1 MRLPLV
7 SSIRLLYYI
16 NQDKICRFIIKNCLS
31 RCNYFLVVLL
41 CRKEFS
47 VALFRRKNKNI
58 QKNDT
63 IIVEVAKPQRS
74 VLFRKEFAQAG
85 SFRGFRRLQLRH
97 IDVDGCEDTLSAFR
111 PAGFNF
117 KGCTIIVEG
126 IEETSNGST
135 YRMVDVYVD
144 GSRIGQVKST
154 MANELSMLFDYEYDK
169 VHLKV
174 DESYHA
180 DGTVMG
186 TNIYL
191 FVHYPGEEPIKV
203 SYK

>member
-1 MRLPLV
+1 MT
-7 SSIRLLYYI
+7 
-16 NQDKICRFIIKNCLS
+16 
-31 RCNYFLVVLL
+31 
-41 CRKEFS
+41 S
-47 VALFRRKNKNI
+47 V
-58 QKNDT
+58 
-63 IIVEVAKPQRS
+63 
-74 VLFRKEFAQAG
+74 
-85 SFRGFRRLQLRH
+85 RGFRRLQLRH

-111 PAGFNF
+111 PVGFNF

-126 IEETSNGST
+126 IEVISNGST